1 MRRLAV
7 LYALVLGAM
16 LALFALV
23 EAIEAP
29 LLSDPQPLQGR
40 SQLAAALTG
49 VTLLVVDVVLPVPSS
64 VVMIAHGGL
73 FGIVPGA
80 ALSTAGALGA
90 FAVAFALGRRGAA
103 VLTKVV
109 DDDERRRA
117 DRLFSRWGLVA
128 IILSRPVPMLA
139 ETVAFAAGG
148 SSLPWRT
155 ALIAAALAS
164 VPMTVVYAVAGAA
177 AATFTSGAV
186 VFVAVA
192 MVALAAALVVRSN
205 RVVAQGSRS

>member
-1 MRRLAV
+1 MRRLLV

-23 EAIEAP
+23 EATEAP
-29 LLSDPQPLQGR
+29 LLTDSQPLHGR

-64 VVMIAHGGL
+64 VVMIAHGAL

-80 ALSTAGALGA
+80 ALSMTGSLGA
-90 FAVAFALGRRGAA
+90 FAVAFALGRRGASVVA
-103 VLTKVV
+103 KVV
-109 DDDERRRA
+109 DADERRRA
-117 DRLFSRWGLVA
+117 DRLLGHWGLVA

-139 ETVAFAAGG
+139 ETVAFAAGA
-148 SSLPWRT
+148 SSLRWRS
-155 ALIAAALAS
+155 ALPAAALAS

-177 AATFTSGAV
+177 AASFTHGAV
-186 VFVAVA
+186 AFGAVA
-192 MVALAAALVVRSN
+192 IVALAAALVLRSN
-205 RVVAQGSRS
+205 RIVPQGSRP